1 MPAILST
8 FPARVNPHFAFCALT
23 AVAARSIMPDML
35 KPEQWRRVQKD
46 ARVDDRTLL
55 RVVLNEP
62 VRSDVRARLMDAA
75 KRLRVVLPES
85 LTA

>member
-1 MPAILST
+1 
-8 FPARVNPHFAFCALT
+8 
-23 AVAARSIMPDML
+23 MPDML

-85 LTA
+85 FTA